1 MTAAGGCI
9 SVPVS
14 IKMGRSKWRRSLL
27 LATLVFSLCLP
38 AAARAHSTIQ
48 GLEGFSAGALHP
60 LTTPAHLLVIAALGL
75 FIGQRSP
82 LDLKAPLL
90 IFVPCLTF
98 ALIFLTTGLV
108 KAVYQPV
115 LIGLALWQPSL

>member
-14 IKMGRSKWRRSLL
+14 IKMDRSKWRRSLLL

-60 LTTPAHLLVIAALGL
+60 LTTPAHLLVITAPRFVKVA
-75 FIGQRSP
+75 ITESVSSSPRS
-82 LDLKAPLL
+82 D
-90 IFVPCLTF
+90 
-98 ALIFLTTGLV
+98 
-108 KAVYQPV
+108 
-115 LIGLALWQPSL
+115 SLSDSDRHSISKLRSSFSSHV